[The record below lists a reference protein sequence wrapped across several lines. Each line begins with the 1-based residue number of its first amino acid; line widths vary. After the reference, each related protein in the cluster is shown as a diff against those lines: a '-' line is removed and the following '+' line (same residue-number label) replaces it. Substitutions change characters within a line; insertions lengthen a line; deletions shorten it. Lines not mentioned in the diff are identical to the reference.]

1 MVTAIQ
7 SEPNNEDAKSTSS
20 TLVNGEHSTR
30 NEPDAAERTTT
41 TTTTTGAA
49 TPTAATT
56 TTAATA
62 TTATATDETNNN
74 NRNTNL
80 NLPQIRHG
88 FDQEMYEED
97 IIRFLYFSEKRHDS
111 NAQPNATVR
120 NALKD
125 WVSF

>member
-1 MVTAIQ
+1 MVTALQ

-20 TLVNGEHSTR
+20 TLVNGEHCAR
-30 NEPDAAERTTT
+30 NEADAERTTV
-41 TTTTTGAA
+41 
-49 TPTAATT
+49 PTA
-56 TTAATA
+56 
-62 TTATATDETNNN
+62 EES
-74 NRNTNL
+74 RSNL

-125 WVSF
+125 WVK